1 MPAMAPATDAGDDF
15 DDTLRQ
21 PISGRDSDV
30 VDTCLSFFGFW
41 IVERAFVF
49 RFVMLQRLFALDERA
64 PLGILSVNIARCN
77 SAKDSLAPCLPRAF
91 LLRISKED
99 EWHQVTLA

>member
-49 RFVMLQRLFALDERA
+49 RFIILQRLFALDECA
-64 PLGILSVNIARCN
+64 PMGILSVNITWCN
-77 SAKDSLAPCLPRAF
+77 SVKDQLALCLPLTF
-91 LLRISKED
+91 SLCSCQED